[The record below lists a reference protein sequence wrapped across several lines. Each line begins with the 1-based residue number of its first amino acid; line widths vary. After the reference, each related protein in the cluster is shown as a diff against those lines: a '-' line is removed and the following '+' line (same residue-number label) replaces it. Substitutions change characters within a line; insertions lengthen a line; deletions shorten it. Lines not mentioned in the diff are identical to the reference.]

1 MKRVKYIAVL
11 VALAG
16 GFTVMR
22 FINPE
27 NAALYPHCPLHA
39 ATGIECP
46 ACGSSRAAFDLAH
59 FDLASAWAHNPLA
72 VLAVPF
78 LLVFAFGG
86 WVGAWDRMRFK
97 FIPPAIRHNLI
108 WIVAALLLL
117 FTVWR
122 NIAGI
127 S

>member
-1 MKRVKYIAVL
+1 MKRIKYIAVL
-11 VALAG
+11 VAISAIFAL
-16 GFTVMR
+16 MR
-22 FINPE
+22 FVNPE
-27 NAALYPHCPLHA
+27 SAALYPQCPLHK
-39 ATGIECP
+39 ATGIACP

-108 WIVAALLLL
+108 WIAAALLLL

-122 NIAGI
+122 NVAGGY
-127 S
+127 